1 MDHLFEEDIFEL
13 VALPPAEPG
22 NMSRLP
28 ELAFRADA
36 WLPSEEATLR
46 RLFEADESIE
56 DIALVLRRP
65 LSGVRTRISDLGMRR
80 RSTRPWT
87 EFDDQHLMRRYGE
100 DPTSVIAL
108 EIGRTTSAIYAR
120 AAMLGLTEG
129 KPPPYTAWEDAQ
141 ISAGY
146 TQGLPLSV
154 IAAIVGR
161 PLSGLVSRAG
171 TLGLRH
177 PSHPPDWTNAET
189 TLILALAEQGMAYRD
204 MPAELEKAGYSART
218 KVAVGQRL
226 RILGYERGWGRRWEP
241 EEDALLRQCYEQGG
255 SLTPLRTRL
264 ARTPHSIRWRAE
276 YLGLRGT
283 HPRRDGFREGPV
295 WTEADLATLRAEY
308 GKTPTAELA
317 RKLGRRK
324 AAIYT
329 RANVLG
335 LEHGWCRD
343 FTAEDDAAIKTAWF
357 NGTPLRDLAEALQ
370 RQEAVVAKRAIKI
383 GYRLSDPLR
392 PVKAPRTRRAGR
404 EPKDQSN
411 HQVDGAVASTSA
423 PQPFADHI
431 RGMESDAQR
440 PATAIETEG
449 TPARAHD
456 RLQSIRAARFSRE
469 AQRRHAGH
477 GRRERRD

>member
-1 MDHLFEEDIFEL
+1 M
-13 VALPPAEPG
+13 
-22 NMSRLP
+22 
-28 ELAFRADA
+28 
-36 WLPSEEATLR
+36 
-46 RLFEADESIE
+46 
-56 DIALVLRRP
+56 
-65 LSGVRTRISDLGMRR
+65 
-80 RSTRPWT
+80 
-87 EFDDQHLMRRYGE
+87 
-100 DPTSVIAL
+100 
-108 EIGRTTSAIYAR
+108 
-120 AAMLGLTEG
+120 
-129 KPPPYTAWEDAQ
+129 
-141 ISAGY
+141 
-146 TQGLPLSV
+146 
-154 IAAIVGR
+154 
-161 PLSGLVSRAG
+161 
-171 TLGLRH
+171 GLRH
-177 PSHPPDWTNAET
+177 PNHPPDWTDAET
-189 TLILALAEQGMAYRD
+189 TLILELAEQGMAYRD
-204 MPAELEKAGYSART
+204 MPAELERAGYPVRT

-241 EEDALLRQCYEQGG
+241 EEDALLRKCYEQGG

-283 HPRRDGFREGPV
+283 HPRRDGFRDGPV
-295 WTEADLATLRAEY
+295 WTEADLAMLRAEY

-357 NGTPLRDLAEALQ
+357 NGTPLRDLAEALR

-404 EPKDQSN
+404 VPTDQDN
-411 HQVDGAVASTSA
+411 HQVNGALATTSA
-423 PQPFADHI
+423 PHPLADLQH
-431 RGMESDAQR
+431 ELPTNAEADATS
-440 PATAIETEG
+440 PATQG
-449 TPARAHD
+449 TPGRAHD
-456 RLQSIRAARFSRE
+456 RLMSIRAARFSRE
-469 AQRRHAGH
+469 AQRRHAGP